1 MNDFLANSIVLKVKQ
16 LSYFRNEE
24 RIFGPIDFSLS
35 GGNALLVT
43 GDNGSGKTTLLRV
56 LSGLLKAQSGEI
68 IASKPD
74 RAHSNL
80 SHSCAYLA
88 HKPGHKAELTC
99 IENLEY
105 LQTIFDHLKPE
116 LIEPALE
123 KVGLSGYEDTAAK
136 QLSAGQNKR
145 LGLARLLL
153 SHSPCWLLDEPY
165 ANLDLQGIELVNR
178 IIQEHTERGGAVLLT
193 THGAYAAPSVP
204 YQTLILA
211 NIGKA
216 DGG

>member
-1 MNDFLANSIVLKVKQ
+1 MNDFSANSLVLEVKQ

-24 RIFGPIDFSLS
+24 KIFGPINFSLS

-68 IASKPD
+68 TVSKPGQTYSD
-74 RAHSNL
+74 L
-80 SHSCAYLA
+80 SHACAYLA
-88 HKPGHKAELTC
+88 HKPGHKAELSC

-105 LQTIFDHLKPE
+105 LQAIFDKVKPE
-116 LIEPALE
+116 LIEPALA
-123 KVGLSGYEDTAAK
+123 KVGLSGYEDTPAK

-145 LGLARLLL
+145 LGLARVLL

-165 ANLDLQGIELVNR
+165 ANLDLQGIELVNQLIR
-178 IIQEHTERGGAVLLT
+178 EQTGRGGAVLLT
-193 THGAYAAPSVP
+193 THGAYAAPAVP
-204 YQTLILA
+204 CQTLVLA
-211 NIGKA
+211 NSRA
-216 DGG
+216 EQ

>member
-1 MNDFLANSIVLKVKQ
+1 MNDFSANSVVLEVKE

-24 RIFGPIDFSLS
+24 KIFGPINFRLTA
-35 GGNALLVT
+35 GNALLVT

-68 IASKPD
+68 LVHKSESD
-74 RAHSNL
+74 RSDL

-88 HKPGHKAELTC
+88 HKPGHKSELSC
-99 IENLEY
+99 VENLEY
-105 LQTIFDHLKPE
+105 LQAIFHTTNPK
-116 LIEPALE
+116 LIEAALE
-123 KVGLSGYEDTAAK
+123 KVGLAGYEDTQAR

-153 SHSPCWLLDEPY
+153 CHSPCWLLDEPY

-178 IIQEHTERGGAVLLT
+178 LITEQTERGGAVLLT
-193 THGAYAAPSVP
+193 THGAYAAPPVP
-204 YQTLILA
+204 CQNLVLA
-211 NIGKA
+211 NNGNRE
-216 DGG
+216 